1 MKYTIAASH
10 PKIQRRFKTL
20 LSQELLQCFKSMT
33 PKQVN
38 LGLQILSSR
47 RLGQRK
53 WLRSEIDN
61 DYELVQLLKLRV
73 PDYKTKYPKIAEI
86 ASNLKLPTSD
96 LELFNLATCEDYHC
110 LFQCLITQYQDT
122 VDKISD
128 LAKKRV
134 SFEKELDLAVNIGH
148 MLLTMVKGK
157 AFHMYLLAIDP
168 TLVNLYKDYRMA
180 TEPRRLASKARQI
193 AFDERE
199 ADEHE
204 ADQRKAD
211 QREADQRDADEREME
226 SGSTLCP
233 PTGADDR
240 AISWEKVKSWIMLI
254 LVQLDAADALC
265 EFVNKPELTQAEFDV
280 KLVYS
285 PLVSN
290 EAISLEELFLGEYIP
305 QPQGAEKTNAE
316 LLDIVKAA
324 NVRREQLKKLDGLIN
339 KWGKGRVS
347 ETKILITALSN
358 QATKEDR
365 QAGHG
370 SEGDSP
376 NTTISALCANITDI
390 LGRKPLDTSA
400 LLDELSALSEQ
411 LKEEQP
417 LSFGEGKE
425 FTGTLHCEAGL
436 ASILDQSTRG
446 VIQARIKQLN
456 AADPKDEQLHRCL
469 SELLE
474 QTQVGF
480 FSVQSVPMVNP
491 SSIHGG
497 RASRES
503 SGYQNAAAQC
513 AVVFLP
519 ICHWM
524 ESAPAALLRQASTIP
539 SRNAPYRNGPRNSS
553 WIT

>member
-1 MKYTIAASH
+1 
-10 PKIQRRFKTL
+10 
-20 LSQELLQCFKSMT
+20 MT

-47 RLGQRK
+47 RLDQRK

-61 DYELVQLLKLRV
+61 DCELVQLLKLRI

-86 ASNLKLPTSD
+86 ASQLPNSN

-122 VDKISD
+122 MDKISD

-134 SFEKELDLAVNIGH
+134 SFEKELDLAVNVGH

-168 TLVNLYKDYRMA
+168 TLVNLYKDHRMA
-180 TEPRRLASKARQI
+180 TEPHRLASKARQI

-199 ADEHE
+199 AD
-204 ADQRKAD
+204 
-211 QREADQRDADEREME
+211 QRDADEREIE

-233 PTGADDR
+233 PTGADGR

-265 EFVNKPELTQAEFDV
+265 EFVNQPELTQAEIGV

-285 PLVSN
+285 PLISN
-290 EAISLEELFLGEYIP
+290 KAFSLEELFLGEYIP

-324 NVRREQLKKLDGLIN
+324 NVHREQLKKLDMFIN
-339 KWGKGRVS
+339 KWGKGRVP
-347 ETKILITALSN
+347 ETKNLITALSK
-358 QATKEDR
+358 QAAKEDC

-370 SEGDSP
+370 SGDSP
-376 NTTISALCANITDI
+376 NATISALCADITDI
-390 LGRKPLDTSA
+390 LNRKPLVTSA
-400 LLDELSALSEQ
+400 LFEKLSALSEQ
-411 LKEEQP
+411 LKERQP
-417 LSFGEGKE
+417 FSFSEGNQ

-446 VIQARIKQLN
+446 VIQARIEQLN
-456 AADPKDEQLHRCL
+456 VADPKDEQLHGYL

-480 FSVQSVPMVNP
+480 FSVQPVPTVNP
-491 SSIHGG
+491 GSIHGG

-539 SRNAPYRNGPRNSS
+539 SRNAPYRNGPQKSS

>member
-20 LSQELLQCFKSMT
+20 LSQELLHCFKSMT

-38 LGLQILSSR
+38 LSLQIISSR
-47 RLGQRK
+47 RLAQRK
-53 WLRSEIDN
+53 WLQSEIDN
-61 DYELVQLLKLRV
+61 DCELMELLELRDAVV
-73 PDYKTKYPKIAEI
+73 PDYKTNYPKIAEI
-86 ASNLKLPTSD
+86 ASKHPNSD
-96 LELFNLATCEDYHC
+96 LELFNRATCKEYHC

-122 VDKISD
+122 MDKISD

-134 SFEKELDLAVNIGH
+134 SFEKELDLAVNTGH

-157 AFHMYLLAIDP
+157 AFHMYLLAIEP
-168 TLVNLYKDYRMA
+168 MLVNLYNDHQIA
-180 TEPRRLASKARQI
+180 TEPLRLVSKARQI
-193 AFDERE
+193 ASDERE
-199 ADEHE
+199 ADQCE
-204 ADQRKAD
+204 ADQH
-211 QREADQRDADEREME
+211 DADEHEIE

-233 PTGADDR
+233 PTGADDG
-240 AISWEKVKSWIMLI
+240 AISWQKVKSWIMLI

-265 EFVNKPELTQAEFDV
+265 EFVNQPELTQAEIDI
-280 KLVYS
+280 KLAYS

-305 QPQGAEKTNAE
+305 QPEGAEKTNAE
-316 LLDIVKAA
+316 LLNIIKAA
-324 NVRREQLKKLDGLIN
+324 NVRREQLKKLDVLIN
-339 KWGKGRVS
+339 KWGKGCVP
-347 ETKILITALSN
+347 ETKSLITALLN
-358 QATKEDR
+358 QATDEDC

-370 SEGDSP
+370 SGWDSP
-376 NTTISALCANITDI
+376 NATISALCADITDI
-390 LGRKPLDTSA
+390 LNRKPLDISA
-400 LLDELSALSEQ
+400 LFRELSALSEQ
-411 LKEEQP
+411 LKERQP

-446 VIQARIKQLN
+446 VIQARIEQLN

-480 FSVQSVPMVNP
+480 FSVQPVPTVNP
-491 SSIHGG
+491 CSIHGG
-497 RASRES
+497 RASHES
-503 SGYQNAAAQC
+503 SEYQNTAAQC

-524 ESAPAALLRQASTIP
+524 ESAPAALLHQASTIP
-539 SRNAPYRNGPRNSS
+539 S
-553 WIT
+553 